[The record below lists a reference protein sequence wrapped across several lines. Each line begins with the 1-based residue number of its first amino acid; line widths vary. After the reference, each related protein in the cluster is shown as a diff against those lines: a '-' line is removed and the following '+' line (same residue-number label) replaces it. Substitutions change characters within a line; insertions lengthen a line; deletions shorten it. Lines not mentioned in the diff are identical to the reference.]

1 MIQTAVTLGALPQL
15 DEVSHVYSFL
25 LLPPCILTVDQEMTW
40 LPVDYAASIIL
51 DVCKPDC
58 AATRA
63 SDSDLVYHVLNPAR
77 FHWTRD
83 MLPAL
88 SEAGLQ
94 FESLPTDQWMDRLR
108 NSDRDPKKNPP
119 IKLLDWFESK
129 YGSAASTKPKGPL
142 EYLTKETGKD
152 SVSLGQIPSVTDS
165 KYMSMVIDRLKKRWA
180 D

>member
-1 MIQTAVTLGALPQL
+1 
-15 DEVSHVYSFL
+15 
-25 LLPPCILTVDQEMTW
+25 MTW
-40 LPVDYAASIIL
+40 LPVDYAARIIL

-58 AATRA
+58 AVTRA
-63 SDSDLVYHVLNPAR
+63 SDPDLVYHVLNPAR

-142 EYLTKETGKD
+142 EYLTKEIGKD
-152 SVSLGQIPSVTDS
+152 SVSLGQIRSVTDS

>member
-1 MIQTAVTLGALPQL
+1 
-15 DEVSHVYSFL
+15 
-25 LLPPCILTVDQEMTW
+25 MTW

-51 DVCKPDC
+51 DVCRPDR
-58 AATRA
+58 AASRA
-63 SDSDLVYHVLNPAR
+63 SNPDLVYHILNPTR

-88 SEAGLQ
+88 AAAGLE

-129 YGSAASTKPKGPL
+129 YGGAASIQPKGPL
-142 EYLTKETGKD
+142 EYRTDETGKD
-152 SVSLGQIPSVTDS
+152 SEALGQIPDVTDS
-165 KYMSMVIDRLKKRWA
+165 KYISMVIDRLKKRWA
-180 D
+180 A

>member
-1 MIQTAVTLGALPQL
+1 
-15 DEVSHVYSFL
+15 
-25 LLPPCILTVDQEMTW
+25 MTW

-51 DVCKPDC
+51 DVCQPSR
-58 AATRA
+58 AEARATE
-63 SDSDLVYHVLNPAR
+63 SDLVYHVLNPTR

-88 SEAGLQ
+88 AAAGLE

-142 EYLTKETGKD
+142 EYITEETGKD
-152 SVSLGQIPSVTDS
+152 SESLGQIPDVTDS
-165 KYMSMVIDRLKKRWA
+165 KYMSMVINRLKKRWA
-180 D
+180 A